1 MKTCKI
7 CGCSFDEENFEGV
20 VVNEGIDNEY
30 HVCCDC
36 VPSEC
41 NNGHIISCEACGSYF
56 SADKLHDE
64 EIEGHSFTACPACG
78 KDVVEGLSRAEFED
92 EYFRPRYSVVVRQ
105 FSGSVRGYIVSAN
118 GRHEV
123 MKRLLEK
130 LDFNY
135 VAEVSIGEILVKED
149 EFNVHEQKKFD
160 EIKAKH
166 STTIVVDA
174 DVGEALAF
182 VQDLLEAEADA
193 IKNREPHATASI
205 GRLNEAAYEV
215 FSISNEIDAEEFDD
229 GK

>member
-64 EIEGHSFTACPACG
+64 EIEGHSFTACPVCG

-118 GRHEV
+118 SRHEV
-123 MKRLLEK
+123 MKRQLCRRGIHWGNPCEGGRVLMYMSK
-130 LDFNY
+130 
-135 VAEVSIGEILVKED
+135 
-149 EFNVHEQKKFD
+149 KKFD

-215 FSISNEIDAEEFDD
+215 FSISNEIDAGEFDD